1 VNVVDSSGWIEYF
14 ANAPGADFFAP
25 VLENVDEL
33 LVPRIC
39 MAEVARYFHRE
50 KGIRQALHALA
61 QMEEGR
67 IVEMNVLIMTRAARL
82 AKDYKLP
89 LADSLVL
96 ATGRAYEAVV
106 WTQDSDFEG
115 LDGVMYTPKKKK

>member
-1 VNVVDSSGWIEYF
+1 VNVVNSSGWIEYF

-25 VLENVDEL
+25 VLENVNEL
-33 LVPRIC
+33 LVPQIC

-50 KGIRQALHALA
+50 QGIRQALHALA

-67 IVEMNVLIMTRAARL
+67 VIRMNVLIMTRASRL
-82 AKDYKLP
+82 AKDYRLP

-96 ATGRAYEAVV
+96 ATARAYEAVV
-106 WTQDSDFEG
+106 WTQDSDFKGIE
-115 LDGVMYTPKKKK
+115 GVMYTPKVK

>member
-14 ANAPGADFFAP
+14 ADAPGAGFFAP

-50 KGIRQALHALA
+50 KGIRHALQVLA

-67 IVEMNVLIMTRAARL
+67 VIEMNVLIMTRAARL
-82 AKDYKLP
+82 AKDYRLP

-96 ATGRAYEAVV
+96 ATARAYEAVV

-115 LDGVMYTPKKKK
+115 LSGVRYTPKIKK